1 MLLACQTRFTE
12 VRLGRRGVGSDM
24 YSIDE
29 MTFDKLV
36 ESSLTYVG

>member
-1 MLLACQTRFTE
+1 MLLACQTRFAE
-12 VRLGRRGVGSDM
+12 VRFGCGGVGSDM

-29 MTFDKLV
+29 VTFDELV